1 MSRIGKKPIPVP
13 PNVQVTI
20 QDRTVEIQGPLGKL
34 SYQHRPEVSVEF
46 DPQARMIR
54 VKPVVD
60 TKWTKAYH
68 GLTRAL
74 LQNMVTG
81 VTQGYEKQLEING
94 VGYIAAIVGKE
105 LHLRVGFAHEVHIP
119 IPPDLKVTCPDQ
131 QHIRIWGIDK
141 QRVGE
146 FAAEV
151 RAVRKA
157 DPYLGK
163 GLRYVGEVVRLKERK
178 GTGKK

>member
-1 MSRIGKKPIPVP
+1 MSRLGKKPIAVP
-13 PNVQVTI
+13 ENVKVSI
-20 QDRTVEIQGPLGKL
+20 VDRTVEIQGPLGKL
-34 SYQHRPEVSVEF
+34 TYQHRPEVAVEF
-46 DPQARMIR
+46 DPQARQIR
-54 VKPVVD
+54 VKPAME
-60 TKWTKAYH
+60 TRWTKAYH

-74 LQNMVTG
+74 IQNMVTG
-81 VTQGYEKQLEING
+81 VTQGYEKRLEI
-94 VGYIAAIVGKE
+94 VGIGYLAAIVGNE

-119 IPPDLKVTCPDQ
+119 LPQDLKVTCPDP

-146 FAAEV
+146 FAAQI

-163 GLRYVGEVVRLKERK
+163 GLRYEGEQVRIKERK

>member
-1 MSRIGKKPIPVP
+1 MSRIGKKPIVVP
-13 PNVQVTI
+13 ENVQVSI
-20 QDRTVEIQGPLGKL
+20 VDRTVEIQGPLGKL
-34 SYQHRPEVSVEF
+34 HYRHRPEVAVEF
-46 DPQARMIR
+46 DPRSRIIS
-54 VKPVVD
+54 VKPAMQ
-60 TKWTKAYH
+60 TRWTKAYH

-74 LQNMVTG
+74 IQNMVTG

-94 VGYIAAIVGKE
+94 IGYIAAIVGNE

-163 GLRYVGEVVRLKERK
+163 GLRYVGEVVRIKERK